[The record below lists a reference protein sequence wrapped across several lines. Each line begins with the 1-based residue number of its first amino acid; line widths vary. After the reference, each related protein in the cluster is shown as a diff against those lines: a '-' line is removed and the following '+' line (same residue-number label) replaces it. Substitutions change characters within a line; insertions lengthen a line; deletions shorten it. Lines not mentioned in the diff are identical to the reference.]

1 MCKYI
6 IILNQEKLLD
16 ELDEEFGVGSL
27 VEEEK
32 KDFHKNAYTAKDLK
46 GLKVGHS
53 LLGFRDE
60 SSLILTLKD
69 QEVLGEGDDV
79 LVNVNMIENERYV
92 ILKKNKKLKTKKKN
106 YCLIKIIFIQVQEKY

>member
-1 MCKYI
+1 MCKYV

-92 ILKKNKKLKTKKKN
+92 I
-106 YCLIKIIFIQVQEKY
+106 